1 MERTKHGQ
9 TTLRTFVLL
18 IFILLFGCGSPKTI
32 RLSFDAESA
41 TGSDSSKTINSIRK
55 IDDIFCMTYYGSYDE
70 RLQVLHQWMM
80 THADTQYHSDHN
92 ADLPVNCSIFS
103 AVGDSGRVFLGRNL
117 DNKPTG
123 ILLAQYN
130 PPGKYRSFAFSR
142 MEDLKVSKHAVP
154 ERLSDDE
161 KMRFLYFPYY
171 PTDGINEKG
180 LAIGL
185 AGVHCQRISPSHE
198 RELMF
203 VTLFIRNV
211 LDNCSTV
218 AEAAELSKKFNLFD
232 GSLSTISHHFL
243 LADAS
248 GNSLIIEY
256 DQGEMKHIQTRDQS
270 QLITNR
276 FVFQRSL
283 QSRMECWRYQRLHN
297 NLEKYGAS
305 IGKNECLEM
314 LQDIYNNT
322 EWSVVYDLKERS
334 GLVTVNG
341 DYRRRYEFRF

>member
-1 MERTKHGQ
+1 MERNKHVQ

-18 IFILLFGCGSPKTI
+18 IFVLLFGCGSPKTI
-32 RLSFDAESA
+32 RLSFDVESTA
-41 TGSDSSKTINSIRK
+41 GSDSSKTINSIRK
-55 IDDIFCMTYYGSYDE
+55 IDDIFCMTYYGSYDD
-70 RLQVLHQWMM
+70 RLQSLHQWMM

-92 ADLPVNCSIFS
+92 ADLPANCSIFS

-117 DNKPTG
+117 DNKQTG
-123 ILLAQYN
+123 IVLAQYN

-142 MEDLKVSKHAVP
+142 MEDLKVSKHALP
-154 ERLSDDE
+154 DRLSDDE
-161 KMRFLYFPYY
+161 KMRFLYFPFYA
-171 PTDGINEKG
+171 TDGINEKG

-185 AGVHCQRISPSHE
+185 AGVHCQELVPS
-198 RELMF
+198 RDKELIF

-248 GNSLIIEY
+248 GNSLIVEY
-256 DQGEMKHIQTRDQS
+256 DQGEMIHIQTHDQS
-270 QLITNR
+270 QVITNR
-276 FVFQRSL
+276 FIFQRSL
-283 QSRMECWRYQRLHN
+283 QSRMECWRYKTLYN
-297 NLEKYGAS
+297 NLEKYGTS
-305 IGKNECLEM
+305 IRENECLEM
-314 LQDIYNNT
+314 LQDTYNNT

-334 GLVTVNG
+334 GLVAVNG
-341 DYRRRYEFRF
+341 DYRKRYEFRF